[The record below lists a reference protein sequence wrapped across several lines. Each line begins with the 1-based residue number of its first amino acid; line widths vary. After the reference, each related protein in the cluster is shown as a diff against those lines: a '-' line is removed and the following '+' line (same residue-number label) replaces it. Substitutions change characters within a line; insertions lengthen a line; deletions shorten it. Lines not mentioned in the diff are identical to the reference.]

1 MKHIF
6 YLTPV
11 SAGAGLTSVSLGF
24 LRALERRGLRVG
36 FFKPVSQHSGGGD
49 EPERSTLFARAIS
62 GQRPAL
68 PIPLADAAR
77 MMSEG
82 RLDELLSQVM
92 ERFHESSREAEL
104 MVVEG
109 LVTTPDDPCTGPLN
123 AELIR
128 TLGAEVV
135 LVANASGGFGETLFQ
150 QIEFAV
156 RAHGNGDA
164 SRIAGC
170 ICNRVALG
178 EGEPFHKAVARIQEV
193 YRAGGRDLPRL
204 IGIVPENVRLTQC
217 RMRDVVRHLDAEIL
231 SAGQMDHR
239 RVREIHLLAR
249 KVPNMM
255 HTFRPGNV
263 LVTPADRD
271 DVLLAACMAALNDI
285 PLAGLVLTGDT
296 EMDGRIYSLCRPGLA
311 TGLPV
316 LRVRTNSYETAT
328 RLNAMSTEVPA
339 DDLPRME
346 EVMNHVAEHLDA
358 DWIGESCQRA
368 VETRMSP
375 AAFCFQLTERARA
388 AGKRIILPEG
398 AEPRTIRAAATCAAR
413 GIARCVLLGNPEE
426 IRRVAKA
433 QEVDLPEGIEILD
446 ADALRPNYVAPMV
459 ELRRHKNLSAQAAAD
474 QLADDVV
481 LGTMMLALGEV
492 DGLVSGAIHSSAS
505 TVRPALQ
512 LIKTKPGVKSVSSV
526 FFMCLPDQV
535 LVYGDCAVIQDPDAA
550 TLAEIAVQ
558 SADSAR
564 RFGIPPRVAMIS
576 YSTGSSGS
584 GADVEK
590 VREATRLARE
600 LRPDLLI
607 DGPLQYDAAANAE
620 VARQKA
626 PGSPVAGRATVFV
639 FPDLNTG
646 NTTYKAVQRSANLV
660 SIGPML
666 QGLRR
671 PVNDLSRGAS
681 VEDIIYTIALTAVQ
695 AADVDA

>member
-1 MKHIF
+1 MKHTF

-11 SAGAGLTSVSLGF
+11 CGGAGLTSVSLGF

-36 FFKPVSQHSGGGD
+36 FFKPVAQHAGRDQG
-49 EPERSTLFARAIS
+49 PERSTHFARATS
-62 GQRPAL
+62 AQRPAP
-68 PIPLADAAR
+68 PIPLPEAVK

-82 RLDELLSQVM
+82 KTDELLNRVM
-92 ERFHESSREAEL
+92 ERFHESAGEAEF

-109 LVTTPDDPCTGPLN
+109 LVPSPEDPCLGPLN
-123 AELIR
+123 TELMR
-128 TLGAEVV
+128 TLGAEVI
-135 LVANASGGFGETLFQ
+135 LVANAAAGFGENLFH

-156 RAHGNGDA
+156 RAYGNGDA

-170 ICNRVALG
+170 ICNRVSAP
-178 EGEPFHKAVARIQEV
+178 EGEPFHKEAARLQEL
-193 YRAGGRDLPRL
+193 YRAAGRDLPPL
-204 IGIVPENVRLTQC
+204 IGIIPENASLRQC
-217 RMRDVVRHLDAEIL
+217 RMRDVVRHLDAEVL

-271 DVLLAACMAALNDI
+271 DVLMAACMAAVSDI
-285 PLAGLVLTGDT
+285 PIAGVVLTGDT
-296 EMDGRIYSLCRPGLA
+296 EMDERIYQLCRPGLA

-316 LRVRTNSYETAT
+316 LRVRSNSYETAT
-328 RLNAMSTEVPA
+328 RLNAMSSEVPA
-339 DDLPRME
+339 DDLPRIE
-346 EVMNHVAEHLDA
+346 AVMSHVAENLDA
-358 DWIGESCQRA
+358 GWITAQCRRD
-368 VETRMSP
+368 VETRLSP

-388 AGKRIILPEG
+388 AGKRIVLPEG
-398 AEPRTIRAAATCAAR
+398 AEPRTIRAAATCAER
-413 GIARCVLLGNPEE
+413 GIARCVLLGDPAEIRHVAQAHEVVLPEE
-426 IRRVAKA
+426 V
-433 QEVDLPEGIEILD
+433 EILD
-446 ADALRPNYVAPMV
+446 ANGLRANYVAPMV
-459 ELRRHKNLSAQAAAD
+459 EMRRHKNLSTQAAAD
-474 QLADDVV
+474 QLGDDVV

-492 DGLVSGAIHSSAS
+492 DGLVSGAVHSSAS

-558 SADSAR
+558 SAESAR
-564 RFGIPPRVAMIS
+564 RFGIPPRVAMLS

-600 LRPDLLI
+600 LRPGLLI
-607 DGPLQYDAAANAE
+607 DGPLQYDAAANAD
-620 VARQKA
+620 VAAKKA
-626 PGSPVAGRATVFV
+626 PGSAVAGRATVFV

-646 NTTYKAVQRSANLV
+646 NTTYKAVQRSANLI

-695 AADVDA
+695 AADVDE